1 MPLALTTL
9 FGNVK
14 LLSNFCILQNILDRF
29 RYEDPFVVFQCACNS
44 CMESYFCSCRGI
56 FILFIEKTMYL
67 EEVLQKQ
74 TAIFLVLIIY
84 MHL

>member
-14 LLSNFCILQNILDRF
+14 LMSNICILQNILDMRILF
-29 RYEDPFVVFQCACNS
+29 AVFQCAFNS
-44 CMESYFCSCRGI
+44 YMESYFCSCRGKFI
-56 FILFIEKTMYL
+56 ILFIKKTIHL

-74 TAIFLVLIIY
+74 TAIFVVLIIY
-84 MHL
+84 MQL